1 MYAKTAREIMNSANI
16 VLDFFEPVD
25 RFKNEPAQKE
35 QGREKDEGKHSI
47 CF

>member
-1 MYAKTAREIMNSANI
+1 MYAKTASEMMNSANI

-25 RFKNEPAQKE
+25 CFEDKPAE
-35 QGREKDEGKHSI
+35 QEQSGKKHKGKHSI